1 LGSAL
6 LPREEAV
13 ELVGEALAVRVVERC
28 GAAGAL
34 PRAAQLVQVVAQR
47 EALLDVLRGIE
58 LAARVERVAALGDH
72 VGGERDVR
80 GDDQVAGRELAHDV
94 AVRDV
99 DAARHLEG
107 ADVRRGRRA
116 QELVRHQRHGD
127 LAALRGAVEDVLDGR
142 GAGVGVDPD
151 VHELEDALCRQAPG
165 VKAVELALHVPQRE
179 HRERPTS
186 TKRLQPNSASSATT
200 MTL

>member
-1 LGSAL
+1 MHLCYSRIANSATPRTAPAGRKTAGVAYKPRRFKTARGLGSAL

-116 QELVRHQRHGD
+116 
-127 LAALRGAVEDVLDGR
+127 
-142 GAGVGVDPD
+142 P
-151 VHELEDALCRQAPG
+151 
-165 VKAVELALHVPQRE
+165 
-179 HRERPTS
+179 
-186 TKRLQPNSASSATT
+186 
-200 MTL
+200 